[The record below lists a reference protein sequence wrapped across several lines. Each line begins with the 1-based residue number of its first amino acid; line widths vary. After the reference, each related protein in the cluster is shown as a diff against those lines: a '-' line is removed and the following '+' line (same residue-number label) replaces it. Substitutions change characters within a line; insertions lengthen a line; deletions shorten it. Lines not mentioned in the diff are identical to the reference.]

1 MFQDKK
7 EDSTAQRACFALE
20 NAVPVSAAYGGNR
33 RKKIAGSLAV
43 VENLSVSR
51 QICINADTGNKA
63 SVYELVGFLA
73 KLHGIRRLHKLVQGI
88 AYRHM
93 EQAAVKRKLREGA
106 ADVYH
111 FFTVSSIKGA
121 VWAEASCSCRMVSDT
136 IILYR
141 RP

>member
-1 MFQDKK
+1 M
-7 EDSTAQRACFALE
+7 EE
-20 NAVPVSAAYGGNR
+20 IGE
-33 RKKIAGSLAV
+33 KKIAGSLAV

-93 EQAAVKRKLREGA
+93 EQAAVKGSSVRALLT
-106 ADVYH
+106 
-111 FFTVSSIKGA
+111 FTTFYGFL
-121 VWAEASCSCRMVSDT
+121 DQ
-136 IILYR
+136 R
-141 RP
+141 RGMGRSVLLLPDGI